1 MAQTSDRPRAAGTVG
16 KALAVL
22 VAMAVLPAAA
32 LAKPSLNERLDA
44 ARATRQEALTLAR
57 DAADRVASLEREY
70 LRAESRAARAAS
82 NLVDALLQEREVRD
96 ELAVAQ
102 SVLDER
108 ADAAYRA
115 GPGVYLNALLDV
127 GSFGELIEA
136 TELIESALQ
145 WDAERTDLT
154 LQAVRGHNDARA
166 GLERA
171 KSGLL
176 HRQERLGALLA
187 EMRGVLYEAR
197 QAAQEAGLQV
207 RSLEQSLEQQERR
220 VTVLEERN
228 AKRLELLEGVDQTE
242 LLRMLGPTGGRGCA
256 IPPRL
261 DRTGDTFTGEAS
273 WYGDELAGNPTA
285 TGAIF
290 DPDLF
295 TAAHK
300 TLPLPSF
307 LHITYQDRCATV
319 LVNDRGPYIEPRV
332 LDLSEGAATY
342 LGYASAGVATVTAEI
357 LVPK

>member
-1 MAQTSDRPRAAGTVG
+1 VG
-16 KALAVL
+16 RTILLLAVL
-22 VAMAVLPAAA
+22 TLVPAAA
-32 LAKPSLNERLDA
+32 VAEPSQRQDLQEARADRRDALTA
-44 ARATRQEALTLAR
+44 ART
-57 DAADRVASLEREY
+57 AAGRVAALEDQY
-70 LRAESRAARAAS
+70 LAVEARASRAAS
-82 NLVDALLQEREVRD
+82 HLVDALIQERDVRD
-96 ELAVAQ
+96 QMAQAQ
-102 SVLDER
+102 SLLEDR

-115 GPGVYLNALLDV
+115 GPGVYLNALLEV
-127 GSFGELIEA
+127 GSIGELIEA
-136 TELIESALQ
+136 TELIESALL
-145 WDAERTDLT
+145 WDVDRADLI
-154 LQAVRGHNDARA
+154 LDAVHGHSDVRH

-171 KSGLL
+171 RTGLL
-176 HRQERLGALLA
+176 RRQERLGALLA

-197 QAAQEAGLQV
+197 EAAQRAGLRV
-207 RSLEQSLEQQERR
+207 EALERQERK
-220 VTVLEERN
+220 VQVLEERN
-228 AKRLELLEGVDQTE
+228 TERLALLDGVDQGE

-261 DRTGDTFTGEAS
+261 ARTGDVFTGEAS

-307 LHITYQDRCATV
+307 LHITYAGRCATV

-342 LGYASAGVATVTAEI
+342 LGYAGAGVATVTAEI
-357 LVPK
+357 LAPK

>member
-1 MAQTSDRPRAAGTVG
+1 MVLMVTV
-16 KALAVL
+16 AI
-22 VAMAVLPAAA
+22 LPAAA
-32 LAKPSLNERLDA
+32 LAKPSLEERLDA
-44 ARATRQEALTLAR
+44 ARATRREALALAR
-57 DAADRVASLEREY
+57 GAADRVASLERKY
-70 LRAESRAARAAS
+70 LRAESKAARAAS
-82 NLVDALLQEREVRD
+82 HLVDALLQEREVRE

-145 WDAERTDLT
+145 WDVERADLT
-154 LQAVRGHNDARA
+154 LQAVRGHNEVRA
-166 GLERA
+166 GLEHA

-176 HRQERLGALLA
+176 RRQEQLGALLA

-197 QAAQEAGLQV
+197 QAAQEAGLRV
-207 RSLEQSLEQQERR
+207 RSLEQQERR

-228 AKRLELLEGVDQTE
+228 ARRLELLEGVDQSE

-261 DRTGDTFTGEAS
+261 ARTGDSFTGLAS